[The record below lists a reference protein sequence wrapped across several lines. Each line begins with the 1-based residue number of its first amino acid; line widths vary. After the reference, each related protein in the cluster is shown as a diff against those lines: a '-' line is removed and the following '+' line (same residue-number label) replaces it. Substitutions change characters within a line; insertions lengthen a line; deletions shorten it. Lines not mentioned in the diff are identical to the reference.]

1 MGRWLMYTRRYAK
14 RQYWNIQYCQRV
26 WGPQRQSGV
35 VANMGSHRI
44 SVDIGGLQIQIM
56 GWWIQ
61 SRKLHTEP
69 PAHSHLEV
77 SAPPVPWYLSAVMPK
92 AEAKSQDLGDW
103 LGLQM
108 FHLRVHLRWIM
119 VNGSAKEASLQEA
132 WDEFSSC
139 LKPIKQPWFYR
150 FWPFTLGR
158 FWGSKEIN
166 VNGANFNTMHMF
178 SNFILTAANH
188 TCHTCHTPATPHG
201 TWRHAIRLGHGT
213 GHRRPGPPS
222 APAPASPWP
231 SDHSI
236 VGIFSGIN
244 IVWISHRFHIVQY
257 VTYVTYVQAIA
268 VDVNYTMSIYEIIS
282 GIWIDYQSLFNGW
295 YRRCLKR
302 KKLQQPEYGHGSMW
316 HNGAH
321 LADLEAQIYTW
332 HPTNPP
338 KHSGKTARNQSRPKK
353 ASHKTWDPQNGSKW
367 IVSNSKSSQVSTNFQ
382 SQKASISTVVLI
394 ISRHPISPGAFSVE
408 IDDLDDTPTAL
419 RRYGAPALRPLPGH
433 ADVVPRAQ
441 LIGDVLR
448 ISPAATAIM
457 DVSTNVGMIN
467 VDQRWSREFGKSQRF
482 HSDSLLPQASVLG

>member
-1 MGRWLMYTRRYAK
+1 MRSY
-14 RQYWNIQYCQRV
+14 
-26 WGPQRQSGV
+26 P
-35 VANMGSHRI
+35 
-44 SVDIGGLQIQIM
+44 
-56 GWWIQ
+56 
-61 SRKLHTEP
+61 E
-69 PAHSHLEV
+69 
-77 SAPPVPWYLSAVMPK
+77 
-92 AEAKSQDLGDW
+92 
-103 LGLQM
+103 
-108 FHLRVHLRWIM
+108 
-119 VNGSAKEASLQEA
+119 
-132 WDEFSSC
+132 
-139 LKPIKQPWFYR
+139 
-150 FWPFTLGR
+150 
-158 FWGSKEIN
+158 
-166 VNGANFNTMHMF
+166 
-178 SNFILTAANH
+178 
-188 TCHTCHTPATPHG
+188 
-201 TWRHAIRLGHGT
+201 
-213 GHRRPGPPS
+213 
-222 APAPASPWP
+222 
-231 SDHSI
+231 
-236 VGIFSGIN
+236 
-244 IVWISHRFHIVQY
+244 
-257 VTYVTYVQAIA
+257 
-268 VDVNYTMSIYEIIS
+268 YELN
-282 GIWIDYQSLFNGW
+282 YQSLFNGW

-394 ISRHPISPGAFSVE
+394 ISRHPISPGAFSAE

-419 RRYGAPALRPLPGH
+419 RRYGATALRPLPGH

-467 VDQRWSREFGKSQRF
+467 VDQRLSREFGKSQRF